1 MTSTSE
7 LLQSARHAAGLSQ
20 VQLAERSGVR
30 QPNVARAESIGHSV
44 TVDTLERLLR
54 AAGYHL
60 AVVPIRGV
68 DTFETG
74 ATIRRAIRE
83 PNDDHAYRAVI
94 QLADDLAAL
103 HGAERVA
110 ATVTA
115 PPPSGDDRYDAF
127 LAGVVETRLDAESLP
142 HPQWL
147 KDAPSLTSPWFVDSW
162 TSGSARVAAATPEPL
177 RRRGVLIDAAE
188 LESV

>member
-1 MTSTSE
+1 MTPTSE

-20 VQLAERSGVR
+20 IQIAERSGLR
-30 QPNVARAESIGHSV
+30 QPNVARAESDGHSV
-44 TVDTLERLLR
+44 SVDTLQRLLR
-54 AAGYHL
+54 SAGYRL
-60 AVVPIRGV
+60 AVVPYRGV
-68 DTFETG
+68 DAFETG
-74 ATIRRAIRE
+74 AAIRRALRTSDE
-83 PNDDHAYRAVI
+83 DAAYRAVI

-110 ATVTA
+110 ATVA
-115 PPPSGDDRYDAF
+115 PPAPSGDDRYDAF
-127 LAGVVETRLDAESLP
+127 LAGVIETRLDAESLP

-147 KDAPSLTSPWFVDSW
+147 KDVPPLTSPWFVDSW